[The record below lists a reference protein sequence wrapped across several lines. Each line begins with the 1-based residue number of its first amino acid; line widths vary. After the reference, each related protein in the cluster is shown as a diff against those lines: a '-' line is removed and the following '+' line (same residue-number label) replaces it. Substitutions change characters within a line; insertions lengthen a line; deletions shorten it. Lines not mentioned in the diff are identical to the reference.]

1 MMSSLTKKNGGVPSL
16 FQDFFNNNPLFK
28 RDIFDFDMDMPP
40 SRLGIN
46 IPTANVTENHK
57 EYLVELA
64 APGLD
69 RKDFNIELDDQTL
82 SISAEKEMEEKTEEG
97 QHTRK
102 EYSFHSF
109 KRTFQIPQPI
119 KEDKIEAKYDNGI
132 LKVIMPKQKEAQMK
146 TVQRIEIK

>member
-1 MMSSLTKKNGGVPSL
+1 MNPLAKRTGGVPSL

-28 RDIFDFDMDMPP
+28 RDLFDFDMDMPP

-46 IPTANVTENHK
+46 VPTANITENRK
-57 EYLVELA
+57 EYMIELA

-69 RKDFNIELDDQTL
+69 RKDFNIELDEQTL
-82 SISAEKEMEEKTEEG
+82 TISAEKEMEEKKEED
-97 QHTRK
+97 QYSRQ

-109 KRTFQIPQPI
+109 QRTFYIPQAI
-119 KEDKIEAKYDNGI
+119 KEDKIEAKYDNGV
-132 LKVIMPKQKEAQMK
+132 LKVTMPKQKEAQLK

>member
-1 MMSSLTKKNGGVPSL
+1 MSSLAKRTGGVPSL

-28 RDIFDFDMDMPP
+28 RDVFDFDMDMTP

-46 IPTANVTENHK
+46 VPTANITENRK
-57 EYLVELA
+57 EYMVELA

-69 RKDFNIELDDQTL
+69 RKDFNIELDEKTL
-82 SISAEKEMEEKTEEG
+82 TISAEKETEDKKEED
-97 QHTRK
+97 QYTRK
-102 EYSFHSF
+102 EYSFQSF
-109 KRTFQIPQPI
+109 KRTFYIPQPI

-132 LKVIMPKQKEAQMK
+132 LKVTMPKLKEAQSK